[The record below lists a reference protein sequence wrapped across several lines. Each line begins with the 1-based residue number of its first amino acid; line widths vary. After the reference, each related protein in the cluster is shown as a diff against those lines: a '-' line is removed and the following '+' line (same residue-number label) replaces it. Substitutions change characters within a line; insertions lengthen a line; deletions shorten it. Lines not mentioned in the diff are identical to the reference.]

1 MLRKSKIFFIFFA
14 FALVACTEEKVTLN
28 KEEHLFVKDESD
40 NPIQEFRFSTDLSDD
55 IAAYKTVVNIVRETG
70 LAQNFVILPGD
81 VEKVKA
87 YIEDNERILEY
98 NPDFMEN
105 IQRKKNWY
113 GISVLAR
120 QIGHHLSKHELE
132 GGIPSIEEEIKADES
147 AGFVL
152 FKMGAS
158 LEDAISALESVIRE
172 DSIHQKSIA
181 KNTRISSLAKG
192 WNNAKK
198 LMTDTI
204 MTADNSDLDSIINL
218 SSKKK
223 KLRPKFLYRVFLA
236 LEKKMYYIGV
246 EGNVYE
252 EINNQYVP
260 VGIKKESYKTGFDWI
275 FVKEGDSFGVDLKG
289 RLWAFSSDGNF
300 HIVGQ
305 AIKLNT
311 K

>member
-1 MLRKSKIFFIFFA
+1 MLYKFNFISILFA
-14 FALVACTEEKVTLN
+14 FFFVACNREKIQSN
-28 KEEHLFVKDESD
+28 KDQGFSVETSKKVNEMG
-40 NPIQEFRFSTDLSDD
+40 FSTDLSDD

-70 LAQNFVILPGD
+70 LSQNFLILPGD

-98 NPDFMEN
+98 NPEFMEKL
-105 IQRKKNWY
+105 QVDTNWY
-113 GISVLAR
+113 GISILAR

-158 LEDAISALESVIRE
+158 LGDAITALEIVITE
-172 DSIHQKSIA
+172 DSLKQKGIA
-181 KNTRISSLAKG
+181 KNTRVSSLVKG

-198 LMTDTI
+198 L
-204 MTADNSDLDSIINL
+204 TADTVLNVSDSALDSLMRDNTV
-218 SSKKK
+218 KKAQK
-223 KLRPKFLYRVFLA
+223 PDFSFRVFLA
-236 LEKKMYYIGV
+236 VEKRMYYIDA
-246 EGNVYE
+246 EGKVYQQ
-252 EINNQYVP
+252 INSKYVP
-260 VGIKKESYKTGFDWI
+260 VGIKKDSYKTGFDWI
-275 FVKEGDSFGVDLKG
+275 FVKEGDSYGVDLKG

-305 AIKLNT
+305 AIKLNS

>member
-1 MLRKSKIFFIFFA
+1 MVRKFQFLFVVSVFS
-14 FALVACTEEKVTLN
+14 LVACTEEKVALN
-28 KEEHLFVKDESD
+28 GDEHLIDKNDPDNFVEES
-40 NPIQEFRFSTDLSDD
+40 RLARDLSDD

-70 LAQNFVILPGD
+70 LAQNFIILPGD

-132 GGIPSIEEEIKADES
+132 GGIPSIQEEIKADES

-158 LEDAISALESVIRE
+158 LGEAIVALESVIKE
-172 DSIHQKSIA
+172 DSIYEKVIA
-181 KNTRISSLAKG
+181 KNIRISSLAKG

-198 LMTDTI
+198 LMTDTVLI
-204 MTADNSDLDSIINL
+204 ADNSDIDSIINL
-218 SSKKK
+218 ASKKK

-246 EGNVYE
+246 EGKVYE

-260 VGIKKESYKTGFDWI
+260 VGIKKDSYKTGFDWI
-275 FVKEGDSFGVDLKG
+275 FVKEGDSYGVDLKG

>member
-1 MLRKSKIFFIFFA
+1 MLFIF
-14 FALVACTEEKVTLN
+14 ALALQACSEDKLVLN
-28 KEEHLFVKDESD
+28 KDEHLTVKHKSD
-40 NPIQEFRFSTDLSDD
+40 KSIQEFSFSTDLSDD

-70 LAQNFVILPGD
+70 LTQNFVILPGD

-98 NPDFMEN
+98 NPNFMEN

-158 LEDAISALESVIRE
+158 LGDAIAAMESVIRE
-172 DSIHQKSIA
+172 DSIQQKYIA

-204 MTADNSDLDSIINL
+204 MTADNSHLDSIFNL
-218 SSKKK
+218 SSKKN

-236 LEKKMYYIGV
+236 LEKKMYFIGV
-246 EGNVYE
+246 EGKVYE
-252 EINNQYVP
+252 EIKNKYVP

>member
-1 MLRKSKIFFIFFA
+1 VLKKFRFLLGLFLI
-14 FALVACTEEKVTLN
+14 ALVSCNEEEVASN
-28 KEEHLFVKDESD
+28 KYEAPETKDDIHKSFKD
-40 NPIQEFRFSTDLSDD
+40 FGFSTDLSDD

-70 LAQNFVILPGD
+70 LTQNFIILPGD
-81 VEKVKA
+81 VDKVKA

-98 NPDFMEN
+98 NPNFIEN

-132 GGIPSIEEEIKADES
+132 GGIPSIEEEIKADQS

-152 FKMGAS
+152 FKMGAT
-158 LEDAISALESVIRE
+158 LGDAISALESVIKE
-172 DSIHQKSIA
+172 DGIHHKAIA
-181 KNTRISSLAKG
+181 KNTRITSLAKG

-198 LMTDTI
+198 LMTDTVI
-204 MTADNSDLDSIINL
+204 QTENLDVDSMFNFA
-218 SSKKK
+218 SKKK
-223 KLRPKFLYRVFLA
+223 RLIPRFFYRVFLA
-236 LEKKMYYIGV
+236 LEKKIYYIGA
-246 EGNVYE
+246 EGKVYE
-252 EINNQYVP
+252 EINGQYVP
-260 VGIKKESYKTGFDWI
+260 VGIKKDSYKTGFDWM
-275 FVKEGDSFGVDLKG
+275 FVKDGDSYGVDLKG

-305 AIKLNT
+305 AVKLNI